1 MQLKRTCRATLYNLD
16 LGVPT
21 IYIKRVLRPAC
32 FVALSLAAFS
42 IAAGQAPV
50 APSPSTSPGSKP
62 AASKPATPQLPTS
75 KSTPAPAT
83 KAAPE
88 IVPPATTTAPSS
100 TNASPTP
107 APPNP
112 AVTTNSPA
120 SIPGLTPLPD
130 KTVTLQFPN
139 SDVVDVLRYYEQ
151 ITGKKLIMDNF
162 VQGKVNIALSRP
174 VPREEAI
181 KIIEMNLL
189 MNGYSLVPAGDD
201 IVKVIGTGRSPRN
214 AGVPLVSDEADIP
227 DGEHVVSFL
236 FKLRYADPVE
246 LQQVLGQYLSPPQA
260 YTSFLALPKAGSI
273 LITENSSVIRS
284 LIRIVDQIDVP
295 PAQVVSEF
303 IKLERADATKV
314 VEMLKEV
321 FDKGGATTTTTT
333 TVAPGVRPVR
343 PPPNVPQPP
352 QITNQVQFEGDLS
365 AFTALSEDSIVVG
378 KIKIAADVRTNRI
391 HVITRPVNMPFIKKL
406 ISEFDANVEF
416 GKPVTRP
423 LRYISAAD
431 VLPVIVQALT
441 EPGANQ
447 AGGADTSN
455 PAAAQQQANQNQ
467 RRTTNPSSSG
477 YDPGSSSSG
486 GSQNFSEELSTQAV
500 DTTPRAV
507 TIGNAKIIAD
517 QRSNSII
524 VLGNKEVVVK
534 VSKLL
539 DEMDVRSPQVALSTV
554 IGELSLNSDQEFGVD
569 WFKQGG
575 TPHTDINGKV
585 LPRTQG
591 DTSFGGFAR
600 NSAGNIVDPANIL
613 RLTDL
618 QALTAA
624 GTGGTTILLSS
635 ARDGLAAIVSAL
647 DSTGRFK
654 VVNRPVVFTSNNKK
668 AIIASGQEIPVPV
681 NTLSTLAPT
690 TTTTGTTGNVTNFGT
705 QSSIQYKK
713 VALQLEVVPLI
724 NSEKEV
730 TLDILQKVDSLGA
743 DPAVI
748 DGNAIPTIATRYIK
762 TTVSAPNCSTIVLG
776 GLITENKRL
785 QKSGIPL
792 LNRIPVIGA
801 LFRNTK
807 KINDRTELI
816 VLMRPEV
823 ALTKLDLHRL
833 RQKHEDKTHFGP
845 ELEQDDCPDCPKT
858 EQYEDKQ
865 IVLPGPDMPGM
876 K

>member
-1 MQLKRTCRATLYNLD
+1 MQLKRTCRSTLYNLD
-16 LGVPT
+16 LVPPT

-42 IAAGQAPV
+42 IAAGQPSV
-50 APSPSTSPGSKP
+50 SPSTSPAKP
-62 AASKPATPQLPTS
+62 PASKPVASQPPTS
-75 KSTPAPAT
+75 KSTPAPAPQT
-83 KAAPE
+83 APAKE
-88 IVPPATTTAPSS
+88 QIAPLPTTIAPSTTTTTAA
-100 TNASPTP
+100 TPT
-107 APPNP
+107 PPNP
-112 AVTTNSPA
+112 AVTTNPPPSV
-120 SIPGLTPLPD
+120 PGLTPVPD
-130 KTVTLQFPN
+130 RMITLQFPN

-174 VPREEAI
+174 VPRDEAI

-214 AGVPLVSDEADIP
+214 AGIPLISDEADIP
-227 DGEHVVSFL
+227 EGEHVISFL
-236 FKLRYADPVE
+236 FKLRFADPVE

-273 LITENSSVIRS
+273 LITENSSVIRT

-343 PPPNVPQPP
+343 PPNVPQQP
-352 QITNQVQFEGDLS
+352 QQVTNQVQFEGDLS

-423 LRYISAAD
+423 LRYISAAE
-431 VLPVIVQALT
+431 VLPVIVQTLT
-441 EPGANQ
+441 EPGTNQ

-455 PAAAQQQANQNQ
+455 PAAGQQQANQNQ
-467 RRTTNPSSSG
+467 RRSTNPSSG
-477 YDPGSSSSG
+477 GFDSSSSSGG

-500 DTTPRAV
+500 DTTPKAV

-524 VLGNKEVVVK
+524 VLGNREVVVK
-534 VSKLL
+534 VAKLL
-539 DEMDVRSPQVALSTV
+539 DEMDVKSPQVALSTV
-554 IGELSLNSDQEFGVD
+554 IGELSLNSDQEFGID

-575 TPHTDINGKV
+575 TPHTDINGHV

-591 DTSFGGFAR
+591 DTSFGGFSR
-600 NSAGNIVDPANIL
+600 NSAANIVDPANIL

-618 QALTAA
+618 QAAAA
-624 GTGGTTILLSS
+624 GGGTTLLLSS

-681 NTLSTLAPT
+681 STLSSIGNT
-690 TTTTGTTGNVTNFGT
+690 TSVPGQTPINNFGT

-785 QKSGIPL
+785 QKSGIPI

-807 KINDRTELI
+807 RITDRTELI

-823 ALTKLDLHRL
+823 ALTNLDLHRL

-858 EQYEDKQ
+858 EQFEDKQ
-865 IVLPGPDMPGM
+865 MVLPGPDMPGM

>member
-1 MQLKRTCRATLYNLD
+1 MQLKRTCGCALYNLD
-16 LGVPT
+16 LGPPT

-32 FVALSLAAFS
+32 LVALSLAALS
-42 IAAGQAPV
+42 IAAGQTSVPPPA
-50 APSPSTSPGSKP
+50 STSPGPKSS
-62 AASKPATPQLPTS
+62 ASKPAVQPPAP
-75 KSTPAPAT
+75 KSSPSPAVKPAPA
-83 KAAPE
+83 KEEIAPL
-88 IVPPATTTAPSS
+88 PNTTTA
-100 TNASPTP
+100 ASPTP

-112 AVTTNSPA
+112 VAAANPPP
-120 SIPGLTPLPD
+120 SIPGPTPTSD
-130 KTVTLQFPN
+130 RMVALQFPN

-174 VPREEAI
+174 VPREEAV

-227 DGEHVVSFL
+227 EGEHVISFL
-236 FKLRYADPVE
+236 FKLRFADPVE

-314 VEMLKEV
+314 VEMLKDV

-343 PPPNVPQPP
+343 PPGTVPQPP
-352 QITNQVQFEGDLS
+352 QVNQVSIEGDLS

-423 LRYISAAD
+423 LRYISAAE
-431 VLPVIVQALT
+431 VLPVIVQTLT
-441 EPGANQ
+441 EPGSNQ
-447 AGGADTSN
+447 AGADTSN

-467 RRTTNPSSSG
+467 RRTTPPSSGGDYSNSSSG
-477 YDPGSSSSG
+477 G

-500 DTTPRAV
+500 DTAPKAI

-524 VLGNKEVVVK
+524 VLGNREVVVK

-539 DEMDVRSPQVALSTV
+539 DEMDIKAPQVALSTV
-554 IGELSLNSDQEFGVD
+554 IGELTLNANQEFGVD
-569 WFKQGG
+569 WFKLGG
-575 TPHTDINGKV
+575 TPHTDANGNV
-585 LPRTQG
+585 LPRTVG
-591 DTSFGGFAR
+591 DTNLAGFAR
-600 NSAGNIVDPANIL
+600 NNAAANNLVDPANLL
-613 RLTDL
+613 RFTDL
-618 QALTAA
+618 AA
-624 GTGGTTILLSS
+624 QVGTGGGTTLFLHS
-635 ARDGLAAIVSAL
+635 ARDGLAAIVRAL
-647 DSTGRFK
+647 DASGRFR
-654 VVNRPVVFTSNNKK
+654 VINRPVVFTSNNKK

-681 NTLSTLAPT
+681 STLSTIANTSSVPGQT
-690 TTTTGTTGNVTNFGT
+690 PFNNFGT

-743 DPAVI
+743 DPAII

-776 GLITENKRL
+776 GLITENKRT
-785 QKSGIPL
+785 QKAGIPIL
-792 LNRIPVIGA
+792 DRIPVIGA
-801 LFRNTK
+801 LFRSTK
-807 KINDRTELI
+807 KTNDRTELI

-823 ALTKLDLHRL
+823 ALTKLDLYRL
-833 RQKHEDKTHFGP
+833 RQKTEDKTHFGP

-858 EQYEDKQ
+858 ESIEDKQ
-865 IVLPGPDMPGM
+865 IVLPGPDLPGM